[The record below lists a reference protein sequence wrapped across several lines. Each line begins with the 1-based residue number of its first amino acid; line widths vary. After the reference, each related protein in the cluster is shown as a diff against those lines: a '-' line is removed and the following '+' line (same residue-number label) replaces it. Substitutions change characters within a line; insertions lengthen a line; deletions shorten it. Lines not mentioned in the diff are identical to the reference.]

1 MSTAPRIIA
10 TRYAEKLATAIERM
24 SHDGGFSSPE
34 GLSILLDYL
43 LVRLTPGRTKEE
55 AEALVEKRFC
65 HHSPAGLVA
74 LEQVAGIFEEA
85 VKGQPFHDHLGNAY
99 MQLASRSG
107 KQALGQ
113 FFTPREVSVM
123 MAELAFN
130 DNPNGDPDLPY
141 IRAMEPSCGGGS
153 MILAAAEV
161 YSRRPGATKPLVW
174 MAIDLDRMCAR
185 MAGVQAAAHRIPAV
199 VVCGDSLRWGC
210 EGYEEAELVWPPI
223 PGRDHVTEG
232 QAAAILD
239 YMGRC
244 EAGEPPLGES
254 EAAS

>member
-1 MSTAPRIIA
+1 MSTAPRTIA
-10 TRYAEKLATAIERM
+10 SRYAEKLATAIEQM
-24 SHDGGFSSPE
+24 SYDGGFSSPE

-43 LVRLTPGRTKEE
+43 LARLTPGRTKEE

-85 VKGQPFHDHLGNAY
+85 VEGQPFHDHLGNAY

-123 MAELAFN
+123 TAEMAFS
-130 DNPNGDPDLPY
+130 GDMEGDSDLPY
-141 IRAMEPSCGGGS
+141 IRAMEPCCGGGS
-153 MILAAAEV
+153 MLLAAAEV
-161 YSRRPGATKPLVW
+161 YAGRPGDLKPLVW
-174 MAIDLDRMCAR
+174 MAIDLDRTCAR
-185 MAGVQAAAHRIPAV
+185 MAGVQVAAHGIPAV

-223 PGRDHVTEG
+223 LGRDHVTQG

-239 YMGRC
+239 YLGRF
-244 EAGEPPLGES
+244 EAGTPAGGMS
-254 EAAS
+254 EEAS